1 MFFKHTFKLIKNFHY
16 WLGSV
21 APMDPPWPSQSF
33 PNRNLVS
40 DPRVGISK
48 KKVFVEWIKING
60 LETFLAA
67 RRGKEGRVLKLG

>member
-1 MFFKHTFKLIKNFHY
+1 MIFLLSLHALIGELLRDF
-16 WLGSV
+16 V
-21 APMDPPWPSQSF
+21 MWPSQSF